1 MNDLDRTNHL
11 QDWVNLILAV
21 CLFVSPWVLNYA
33 GDPMAAR
40 TAWVSAVLVG
50 VLAVAAIF
58 AFTEWEE
65 WANLTLGVWIA
76 ASPWAIGFAGNG
88 IAVRGDIVL
97 GVLIAVVAGWELW
110 DEHYADTRTV

>member
-33 GDPMAAR
+33 GDTVAAR
-40 TAWVSAVLVG
+40 TAWVSSIIVG

-65 WANLTLGVWIA
+65 WANLALGVWIA
-76 ASPWAIGFAGNG
+76 VSPWIIGFTANPNALRGN
-88 IAVRGDIVL
+88 IVL
-97 GVLIAVVAGWELW
+97 GV
-110 DEHYADTRTV
+110 